1 MELPR
6 MVKIRQV
13 FPTDQIDDVES
24 AIAEQMATVGLA
36 RRIKPG
42 ARVAITAGSR
52 GIAHIARIIR
62 AVAAELKGVGARPFV
77 VPAMGSHGGATAEG
91 QIEILTS
98 YGITEEY
105 VGAPVVSSMDTVIL
119 GTTPSG
125 AVVHMD
131 KNAYSADA
139 TVVIARVKA
148 HTAFKAPIESG
159 LCKMIAVGLG
169 KHVGAQEMHRH
180 NLGESVPQAA
190 TLAIDKANIA
200 LGLGIAEN
208 AYDQPY
214 RIVAVPPD
222 RFLEADAELLR
233 LSNSLLPRVPFDRL
247 DLLIIDWM
255 GKNFSGSGMDM
266 NIIGMWRRIGGER
279 IPDFRRIAVLAL
291 TPDSHGNATGIGA
304 ADFTTRRLVDA
315 IDLKKTYMN
324 CLTAGAPELAKLPM
338 TLESDREAIETAL
351 RTILLTAPPRI
362 ARIRNTL
369 HLEELLISENLL
381 PEAQAMP
388 HVQVVGEPEPLDFD
402 ETGNLRLE

>member
-159 LCKMIAVGLG
+159 L
-169 KHVGAQEMHRH
+169 
-180 NLGESVPQAA
+180 
-190 TLAIDKANIA
+190 
-200 LGLGIAEN
+200 
-208 AYDQPY
+208 
-214 RIVAVPPD
+214 
-222 RFLEADAELLR
+222 F
-233 LSNSLLPRVPFDRL
+233 
-247 DLLIIDWM
+247 
-255 GKNFSGSGMDM
+255 
-266 NIIGMWRRIGGER
+266 
-279 IPDFRRIAVLAL
+279 
-291 TPDSHGNATGIGA
+291 
-304 ADFTTRRLVDA
+304 
-315 IDLKKTYMN
+315 
-324 CLTAGAPELAKLPM
+324 
-338 TLESDREAIETAL
+338 
-351 RTILLTAPPRI
+351 
-362 ARIRNTL
+362 
-369 HLEELLISENLL
+369 
-381 PEAQAMP
+381 
-388 HVQVVGEPEPLDFD
+388 
-402 ETGNLRLE
+402 